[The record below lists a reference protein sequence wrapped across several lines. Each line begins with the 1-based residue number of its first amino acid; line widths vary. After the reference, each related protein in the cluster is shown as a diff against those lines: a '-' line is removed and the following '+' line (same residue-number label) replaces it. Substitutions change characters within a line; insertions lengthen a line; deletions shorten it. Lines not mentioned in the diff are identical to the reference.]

1 MSKESVRQIKY
12 ILKHYHGMGSHF
24 SRADLDAIMMLIEVS
39 RAEIPKR
46 FIDLAIDL
54 DNNFEIKVGDSRS
67 VFIDRSLR
75 IFEVFEK
82 FPTISSDLEESEITP
97 TFVIS
102 TEDKKRVLELSAE
115 MRKIIS
121 FSEVFDAAHKR
132 RLLDRISAIEKQV
145 HQKRGT
151 FDTIL
156 GGVSD
161 IGETFGKFGKDIKPL
176 TDRMAEVL
184 SITRKGTKL
193 YDQLPAPDEVKRLP
207 APTIDDL
214 SI

>member
-12 ILKHYHGMGSHF
+12 ILKNYYGIGNHF
-24 SRADLDAIMMLIEVS
+24 SRADLDAIMRLIEVS

-46 FIDLAIDL
+46 FINLAIDL
-54 DNNFEIKVGDSRS
+54 DNNFEKNGDSRS

-75 IFEVFEK
+75 ILEVAEK

-121 FSEVFDAAHKR
+121 YSEVFDAAHKR

-161 IGETFGKFGKDIKPL
+161 IGETLGKFGKDIKPL

-214 SI
+214 SV